1 MFNLFNLGNLPKDVS
16 RFLTSFLAMPLLFFG
31 TACKDQEEIIPQGN
45 PISLNFKESSLSFT
59 ESQTSGLEV
68 ILHLDK
74 LARANSEI
82 TLRLQHGALDG
93 RWETTPA
100 ISDQNELKIPV
111 TRGARQVSFQI
122 KPVNDLLYN
131 GNLNLTFKIIQVG
144 PDLKIGTNDQ
154 IDLMLIDD
162 ELSGKLKSFE
172 TQGMLTQY
180 RSFDYS
186 LYGKINRV
194 VHKNSQASNA
204 EISYTY
210 LYDDKSQLI
219 RINSN
224 PAYINQTFFDEGN
237 VLARTIKQ
245 FSSNQVESE
254 EYTFDS
260 ENRIL
265 GITVRDRNAVAQ
277 NPVKTYTEFTYHANG
292 NVHTITTMEPISN
305 LEYQVIRKITYTD
318 YLEKTNPVPF
328 YQDIPTLMIQPQLPG
343 KVVIEEH
350 NTTFTY
356 GLAYQ
361 FDSSGKVTLRTAS
374 GPSGSENTRYF
385 YY

>member
-1 MFNLFNLGNLPKDVS
+1 MFHLVNLGKLPLEVS
-16 RFLTSFLAMPLLFFG
+16 RFLPSFLAIPLLFFG
-31 TACKDQEEIIPQGN
+31 SACKDQEEIIPQGN
-45 PISLNFKESSLSFT
+45 PINLNFKEISLSFS
-59 ESQTSGLEV
+59 ESQTSGIEV

-74 LARANSEI
+74 LAGANSEI
-82 TLRLQHGALDG
+82 TLRLQQGELSG

-100 ISDQNELKIPV
+100 ISAQNELKIPV

-122 KPVNDLLYN
+122 NPINDLLYN
-131 GNLNLTFKIIQVG
+131 GNLSLNFKIIQVG
-144 PDLKIGTNDQ
+144 SDLKIGTADQ
-154 IDLMLIDD
+154 IEITLIDD

-172 TQGMLTQY
+172 TQGMLTQF

-186 LYGKINRV
+186 LYGKINRI
-194 VHKNSQASNA
+194 VHKNPQASNS

-210 LYDDKSQLI
+210 LYDDKRQLV

-224 PAYINQTFFDEGN
+224 PESTNQTFFYEGN

-245 FSSNQVESE
+245 FSTNQVESE

-277 NPVKTYTEFTYHANG
+277 NPVKSYTEFTYHDNG

-305 LEYQVIRKITYTD
+305 LEYKVIRKITYSD
-318 YLEKTNPVPF
+318 YLEKTNPVPY
-328 YQDIPTLMIQPQLPG
+328 YQDIPALLIQPHLPG
-343 KVVIEEH
+343 KVIIEEH
-350 NTTFTY
+350 ETTFTY
-356 GLAYQ
+356 GLTYQ
-361 FDSSGKVTLRTAS
+361 FDSSGKVTSRNVS
-374 GPSGSENTRYF
+374 GPSGTEITRYS